1 VRFFFTLLGLVA
13 SAGVAVAA
21 GKPNVVVFLIDDLGA
36 VDLGCYG
43 HPFHETPNVDHLAK
57 AGVRFTRA
65 YAACTVCS
73 PTRAALL
80 TGQYPA
86 RLHVTD
92 YIPGAVRPFAKLK
105 VPDWTMHLPAGTY
118 TLAKAF
124 RSAGYATAT
133 FGKWHLGGDGFT
145 PDRFGFDTNV
155 AGTDK
160 GQPPSYFSPYKI
172 PTLKDG
178 PAGEYLTDRLADEAC
193 LWIEVNKDKPFFLYL
208 PHFGVHTPLQA
219 KKELVEKYRKK
230 MGAGGKFN
238 PTYAAMLES
247 IDDAVGKVRA
257 KLAELKL
264 ADNTVI
270 IFTSDNGGLLGGAK
284 NPVTTNPPF
293 RAGKGSAYEGGVR
306 VPLAVYWPGVTLA
319 GRESAEPAMT
329 IDLFPTLLAV
339 GGLASPAGHVVD
351 GANLLP
357 ALKGERMS
365 PRPLYWHYPHYHPG
379 GATPYSAVCDGD
391 FRLVEF
397 FEDDRVELYNLKD
410 DVGETKDLSTT
421 QPELAKKLRMQLNVW
436 RKAVGAQLPTP
447 NPQYDPTRDG
457 KK

>member
-1 VRFFFTLLGLVA
+1 VRFFFTLFSLVA

-43 HPFHETPNVDHLAK
+43 HPFHETPNVDHLAE

-124 RSAGYATAT
+124 QAAGYATAT
-133 FGKWHLGGDGFT
+133 MGKWHLGGEGFT
-145 PDRFGFDTNV
+145 PDRFGFDANV

-178 PAGEYLTDRLADEAC
+178 PAGEYLTDRLADDAC
-193 LWIEVNKDKPFFLYL
+193 SWIEANKDKPFFLYL

-219 KKELVEKYRKK
+219 KKEVVEKYRKK
-230 MGAGGKFN
+230 MGPGGKFN

-257 KLAELKL
+257 KLADLKL
-264 ADNTVI
+264 AENTIV
-270 IFTSDNGGLLGGAK
+270 IFTSDNGGLLGGA
-284 NPVTTNPPF
+284 
-293 RAGKGSAYEGGVR
+293 
-306 VPLAVYWPGVTLA
+306 
-319 GRESAEPAMT
+319 
-329 IDLFPTLLAV
+329 
-339 GGLASPAGHVVD
+339 
-351 GANLLP
+351 
-357 ALKGERMS
+357 
-365 PRPLYWHYPHYHPG
+365 
-379 GATPYSAVCDGD
+379 
-391 FRLVEF
+391 
-397 FEDDRVELYNLKD
+397 
-410 DVGETKDLSTT
+410 
-421 QPELAKKLRMQLNVW
+421 
-436 RKAVGAQLPTP
+436 
-447 NPQYDPTRDG
+447 
-457 KK
+457 